1 MFNPRE
7 RHYTVAELASN
18 WNISTDLIRDLFID
32 EPGVIVISRQ
42 TSAHKRPPR
51 ENGRGRP
58 RVWRQ
63 LRIPESVA
71 IKVYSRLTRGG
82 R

>member
-18 WNISTDLIRDLFID
+18 WNISQDTIRRIFADH
-32 EPGVIVISRQ
+32 PGVLVI
-42 TSAHKRPPR
+42 AKPKRGKR
-51 ENGRGRP
+51 IFRT
-58 RVWRQ
+58 

-71 IKVYSRLTRGG
+71 IAVYQKLTRGG

>member
-18 WNISTDLIRDLFID
+18 WNISQDTIRRLFAD
-32 EPGVIVISRQ
+32 HPGVLVIAKPTRR
-42 TSAHKRPPR
+42 KRIY
-51 ENGRGRP
+51 
-58 RVWRQ
+58 RV

-71 IKVYSRLTRGG
+71 IAVYQKLTRGG